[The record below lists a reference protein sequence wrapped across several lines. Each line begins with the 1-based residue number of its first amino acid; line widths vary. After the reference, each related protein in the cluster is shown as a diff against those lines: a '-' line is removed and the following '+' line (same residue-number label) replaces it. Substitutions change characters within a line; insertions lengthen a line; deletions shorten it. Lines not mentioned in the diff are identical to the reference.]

1 MNNRKAQLSI
11 GFVCMVLAF
20 FITWQVKS
28 VYKNSADPTLGV
40 VRADQLQNMLRL
52 EKEKNEALYKQVMEY
67 KDEIAEYQASISQD
81 SNAASILKNDLD
93 KAEFLAGMTEVEGPG
108 LIITLKDSQ
117 MANPTSGN
125 ENLYVVPDDDV
136 LKVLNELRA
145 AGAEAISVNEERI
158 IATSEIRCA
167 GPTIS
172 VNNNRTAAP
181 FVIKAIG
188 DSKQL
193 ESALMMRGGVV
204 DTLTQ
209 WGIEVELKH
218 KSNMNIAAYK
228 GAVKNNYAKKV
239 VPTATPAPNGTKQ

>member
-93 KAEFLAGMTEVEGPG
+93 KAEFLAGMTEVEW
-108 LIITLKDSQ
+108 
-117 MANPTSGN
+117 
-125 ENLYVVPDDDV
+125 
-136 LKVLNELRA
+136 ELA
-145 AGAEAISVNEERI
+145 
-158 IATSEIRCA
+158 
-167 GPTIS
+167 
-172 VNNNRTAAP
+172 
-181 FVIKAIG
+181 
-188 DSKQL
+188 
-193 ESALMMRGGVV
+193 
-204 DTLTQ
+204 
-209 WGIEVELKH
+209 
-218 KSNMNIAAYK
+218 
-228 GAVKNNYAKKV
+228 
-239 VPTATPAPNGTKQ
+239 